1 MIEYIYQL
9 VPIPDAVKRSPH
21 LLFFTIGGQILRC
34 FLQARCTLLVLLA
47 VAVATIA
54 RVFTPFWDWGSF
66 DGYAVVFGLVSF
78 YVGFPLGQVLEEFFH
93 AAVPVAK
100 SRPEWLKGM
109 LVANL
114 YAGDKKTIWL
124 FMFVAIQH
132 QGNWSP
138 LDSFH
143 ISAGGPLGILI
154 VTGLCFVVILAY
166 RLLSDASI
174 LYPSLALSPFLVNG
188 LLSLIPVRAV
198 FRSDGANMVAMARQ
212 LELGPLQFL
221 KESLRSVGLIA
232 NYLGQHTLAGIRIR
246 RVLLLSI
253 VVACVLLLSA
263 S

>member
-1 MIEYIYQL
+1 MIQYVCQS
-9 VPIPDAVKRSPH
+9 VPIPDTVKRSLH

-47 VAVATIA
+47 FAVATLA
-54 RVFTPFWDWGSF
+54 RVFTPFWDWGGF
-66 DGYAVVFGLVSF
+66 DGYAVVLGLASF
-78 YVGFPLGQVLEEFFH
+78 YVGFPLVQVLEEFFH
-93 AAVPVAK
+93 AAVPVVK
-100 SRPEWLKGM
+100 NRPEWLKGM

-114 YAGDKKTIWL
+114 YARDKKTIWL

-132 QGNWSP
+132 QGKWSP

-143 ISAGGPLGILI
+143 ISAAGPLSVL
-154 VTGLCFVVILAY
+154 VVAGLGFGVILAY
-166 RLLSDASI
+166 GLLSDASI

-188 LLSLIPVRAV
+188 LLSLAPVRAV
-198 FRSDGANMVAMARQ
+198 LGTDGANMVAMARQ

-232 NYLGQHTLAGIRIR
+232 NYLGQHALAGVRIQ
-246 RVLLLSI
+246 RVLLLGI
-253 VVACVLLLSA
+253 VVACGLLLTA